1 MTRTR
6 SQKGKGKGKA
16 RSKTVR
22 KSKTPSN
29 SPTKQTLS
37 LKDRKVTVDE
47 TEEHCDPFADES
59 SDDPFADESSGD
71 EKVNIGHEMP
81 EKALPDAPYETV
93 FNIQAKIAVNKDDR
107 KFLLKANRKV
117 AMVHGKVITA
127 GGYMIRLKDWPPSCI
142 ERLFNDNFRFH
153 KKDTRDHGDMYV
165 YEAGKLPYSTWS
177 KGRIRACWK
186 LLTTGKTH
194 IVVVKKKGGKSASG
208 HWPDYLE
215 LQHIIGKA

>member
-6 SQKGKGKGKA
+6 SPKLKGKGKSRTKS
-16 RSKTVR
+16 RTKTVR
-22 KSKTPSN
+22 KPKTPSN

-37 LKDRKVTVDE
+37 LKDREETVDE

-59 SDDPFADESSGD
+59 SEDDT
-71 EKVNIGHEMP
+71 VNIGHEMH
-81 EKALPDAPYETV
+81 EDALPDAPYDTV
-93 FNIQAKIAVNKDDR
+93 FNVQANIAVHKDNR

-117 AMVHGKVITA
+117 AMVNGKVITA

-142 ERLFNDNFRFH
+142 ERLFNDNFRID
-153 KKDTRDHGDMYV
+153 KKDKHDNGDMYV

-186 LLTTGKTH
+186 LLNTGKTH
-194 IVVVKKKGGKSASG
+194 IVVVKRKGGKSANG